1 VSVKE
6 GDSFKGRIAF
16 IIHHYSLDRS
26 PTILNSAAI
35 LAENGYQVD
44 IILAYETHRGIAREG
59 EGVSITWV
67 SHRPVGR
74 LHRRWQARLYALL
87 GLMSFVARLVA
98 ATRGRHYSFFIGVN
112 PYGLMAA
119 TILGRLLR
127 IPVTYLNLELTT
139 LSANKRSLSHWFES
153 WCNQQAVFTIV
164 QDKERAKVVV
174 EDNRIR
180 TDSVVL
186 VPCGARGPANP
197 QKTDYLRRRFKLDSN
212 TRIVLYAGG
221 ISNEEFR
228 TLDLAR
234 SAVRALPEDWTLVI
248 HGWSSDSGEMQEL
261 RELAAHGRIIVST
274 DIVPYDEL
282 DQLLRSADIGVAL
295 YRNLG
300 PNQYLIGSASQK
312 LAHYLKCGLPV
323 ITSDFPSL
331 RSVVD
336 NYRCGVC
343 ISERLTP
350 QEISAAIDEIVSN
363 YDDYVQR
370 AIRCFSERY
379 DFDCAFSP
387 VIDRITSLLGTEAHA
402 QGQHRHTIL

>member
-1 VSVKE
+1 MSVKE

-26 PTILNSAAI
+26 PTILNGAAI
-35 LAENGYQVD
+35 LAESGYQANV
-44 IILAYETHRGIAREG
+44 ILAYDTHRGIAREG
-59 EGVSITWV
+59 EGVSITSV
-67 SHRPVGR
+67 SHRPVRR
-74 LHRRWQARLYALL
+74 LRHRWQARLYALL

-98 ATRGRHYSFFIGVN
+98 ATRGRHYSFFIGVE
-112 PYGLMAA
+112 PHSLMAA

-127 IPVTYLNLELTT
+127 IPVAYLNLELTT

-186 VPCGARGPANP
+186 VPAGARGPANP
-197 QKTDYLRRRFKLDSN
+197 QKTDYLRRRFKLGSN

-228 TLDLAR
+228 CLDLAR
-234 SAVRALPEDWTLVI
+234 SAVGALPEDWTLVI
-248 HGWSSDSGEMQEL
+248 HGWSSDSNEMQQL
-261 RELAAHGRIIVST
+261 RELAANGRIIVST
-274 DIVPYDEL
+274 GIVPYEEL

-295 YRNLG
+295 YRNLDL
-300 PNQYLIGSASQK
+300 NHYLIGSASQK

-343 ISERLTP
+343 VSECLTP
-350 QEISAAIDEIVSN
+350 QEVSSAIDEIASN
-363 YDDYVQR
+363 YGDYVLG
-370 AIRCFSERY
+370 AIRCFNECY
-379 DFDCAFSP
+379 DFDRSFSP
-387 VIDRITSLLGTEAHA
+387 VVKRIAHCM
-402 QGQHRHTIL
+402 RSMRTTKPS